1 LEIEFF
7 LPLEPFSINAVY
19 YRDRRHKTQ
28 AYRDWELSIFQ
39 CLNAP
44 DIQQQLSDLRK
55 AYDENKHCFSVDFTF
70 YFPNLLNKSGKISSR
85 VEDLSNVE
93 KVLLDVLFLPK
104 FHVQD
109 FPFGCKNIN
118 ADDKYVLSLTSK
130 KKLGPKPGINVKVA
144 LVDYPVLEPV

>member
-1 LEIEFF
+1 MEIEFF

-39 CLNAP
+39 CLNSP
-44 DIQQQLSDLRK
+44 EIQQKLSNLRK
-55 AYDENKHCFSVDFTF
+55 AYNEDLHCFAVDFTF
-70 YFPNLLNKSGKISSR
+70 HFPNLLNKAGKISSR

-104 FHVQD
+104 FHAQD
-109 FPFGCKNIN
+109 FPFGVKNIN
-118 ADDKYVLSLTSK
+118 SDDKYVLQLNSRKQLAD
-130 KKLGPKPGINVKVA
+130 KPGISVKVA
-144 LVDYPVLEPV
+144 LIDYPKPL